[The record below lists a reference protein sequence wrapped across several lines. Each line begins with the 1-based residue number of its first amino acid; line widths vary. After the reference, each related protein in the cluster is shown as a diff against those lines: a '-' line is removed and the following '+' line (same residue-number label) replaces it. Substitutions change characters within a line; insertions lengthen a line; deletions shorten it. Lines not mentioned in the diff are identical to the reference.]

1 MRLIGQ
7 GVHELWS
14 YLQTNKELLYIY
26 IDGDIDQE
34 ERPVP
39 EKRPTKKGKRPTK
52 EGKRPTKKGKRP
64 TKCDRIKRSKSC
76 CGDRGTVGKTCRKV
90 KI

>member
-1 MRLIGQ
+1 M
-7 GVHELWS
+7 S
-14 YLQTNKELLYIY
+14 YDHTYKQTKNYFIY

-39 EKRPTKKGKRPTK
+39 EKRPTKKGKRPTKEGKRPTK

>member
-1 MRLIGQ
+1 M
-7 GVHELWS
+7 S
-14 YLQTNKELLYIY
+14 YDHSYKQRTTLY

-34 ERPVP
+34 ERPIP
-39 EKRPTKKGKRPTK
+39 EKRPTK

-64 TKCDRIKRSKSC
+64 TKEGKRPPKCDRIKRSKSC

>member
-1 MRLIGQ
+1 M
-7 GVHELWS
+7 S
-14 YLQTNKELLYIY
+14 YDHTYKQTKNYLIY

-39 EKRPTKKGKRPTK
+39 E
-52 EGKRPTKKGKRP
+52 KRPTKKGKRP

>member
-1 MRLIGQ
+1 M
-7 GVHELWS
+7 S
-14 YLQTNKELLYIY
+14 YDHSYKQRTTLY

-34 ERPVP
+34 ERPIP
-39 EKRPTKKGKRPTK
+39 EKRPTK
-52 EGKRPTKKGKRP
+52 EGKRPTKIGKRP
-64 TKCDRIKRSKSC
+64 TKEGKRPPKCDRIKRSKSC